1 MNTRRLLGAG
11 LLAAVCSVAWAQYK
25 VVAPDGSV
33 TYTDRPPVSDTAAKV
48 SPLRRGAAAAAA
60 ASSAATVDTSLPFDL
75 RQVASRYPVTLYT
88 GADCKTCDT
97 ARQWLRQRGVPYV
110 ERSIVANADT
120 QALERL
126 TGGRAIPSLSV
137 GAQALRGYNE
147 ADWASYIDAAGYP
160 AASRLPRNWQPA
172 AAAPLVPPPA
182 VAAPTAPTSPA
193 APAIPASGADA
204 GPDIKS

>member
-1 MNTRRLLGAG
+1 MNTRQLMVAG
-11 LLAAVCSVAWAQYK
+11 LLASVCAASVAQYK

-60 ASSAATVDTSLPFDL
+60 SAPGAVDTSLPFDL

-88 GADCKTCDT
+88 GTDCKTCDT

-110 ERSIVANADT
+110 ERSIVASADT

-126 TGGRAIPSLSV
+126 TGGRVIPSLSV
-137 GAQALRGYNE
+137 GAQVLRGYNE
-147 ADWASYIDAAGYP
+147 GDWASYIDAAGYP
-160 AASRLPRNWQPA
+160 ATSRLPRTWQPA
-172 AAAPLVPPPA
+172 AATPLVPA
-182 VAAPTAPTSPA
+182 TAAPAAAAPAPA
-193 APAIPASGADA
+193 APAASGADT
-204 GPDIKS
+204 GPEIKS

>member
-1 MNTRRLLGAG
+1 MNTRQLMGAG
-11 LLAAVCSVAWAQYK
+11 LLATVCSVAWAQYK

-33 TYTDRPPVSDTAAKV
+33 TYTDRPPVSDTTAKV
-48 SPLRRGAAAAAA
+48 SPLRRSAAAAA
-60 ASSAATVDTSLPFDL
+60 ASASAPAAVDTSLPFDL

-97 ARQWLRQRGVPYV
+97 ARQWLRQRGVPYA

-126 TGGRAIPSLSV
+126 TGGRVIPSLSV

-147 ADWASYIDAAGYP
+147 GDWASYIDAAGYP
-160 AASRLPRNWQPA
+160 AASRLPRHWQPA
-172 AAAPLVPPPA
+172 AATPLVPPAASPA
-182 VAAPTAPTSPA
+182 VATPV
-193 APAIPASGADA
+193 APATPASGAEA